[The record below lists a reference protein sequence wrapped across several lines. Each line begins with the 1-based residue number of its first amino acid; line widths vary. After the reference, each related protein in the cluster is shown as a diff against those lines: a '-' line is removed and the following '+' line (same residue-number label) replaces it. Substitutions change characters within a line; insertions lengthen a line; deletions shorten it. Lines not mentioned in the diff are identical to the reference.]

1 MAVPIN
7 KKELQKAIISNYTKL
22 KKELLTIPFE
32 KTSINELEGHSKGTL
47 MNINNL
53 ISYLVG
59 WGELVIKWNEKKDNN
74 EAVDFRETGYKW
86 NELGKL
92 AQKFYEDFKDDD
104 FNSLI
109 IKLDKTVET
118 ILLLIENKSNKE
130 LYEVTWYE
138 KWTLGRMIQF
148 NTSSAYLNAK
158 NRIRKCK
165 KTQNTKS

>member
-7 KKELQKAIISNYTKL
+7 KEELQEAIISNYTKL

-47 MNINNL
+47 MSINNL

-74 EAVDFRETGYKW
+74 EAVDFPETGYKW

-92 AQKFYEDFKDDD
+92 AQKFYEDFKNDD

-130 LYEVTWYE
+130 LYDVTWYE

-148 NTSSAYLNAK
+148 NTSSAYLNGK
-158 NRIRKCK
+158 NRIRKWK
-165 KTQNTKS
+165 KAQNTKS

>member
-74 EAVDFRETGYKW
+74 EAVDFPETGYKW

-158 NRIRKCK
+158 NRIRKWK

>member
-7 KKELQKAIISNYTKL
+7 KEELQKAIISNYTKL

-74 EAVDFRETGYKW
+74 EAVDFPETGYKW

-158 NRIRKCK
+158 NRIRKWK

>member
-1 MAVPIN
+1 MAVPTN
-7 KKELQKAIISNYTKL
+7 KEELQKAIISNYTKL

-47 MNINNL
+47 MSINNL

-74 EAVDFRETGYKW
+74 ESVDFPETGYKW

-158 NRIRKCK
+158 NRIRKWK

>member
-7 KKELQKAIISNYTKL
+7 KEELQEAIISNYTKL
-22 KKELLTIPFE
+22 KKELLTIAFE

-47 MNINNL
+47 MSINNL

-74 EAVDFRETGYKW
+74 EAVDFPETGYKW

-92 AQKFYEDFKDDD
+92 AQKFYEDFKNDN

-130 LYEVTWYE
+130 LYDVTWYE

-148 NTSSAYLNAK
+148 NTSSAYLNGK
-158 NRIRKCK
+158 NRIRKWK
-165 KTQNTKS
+165 KAQNTKS

>member
-7 KKELQKAIISNYTKL
+7 KEELQKAIISNYTKL

-47 MNINNL
+47 MSINNL

-74 EAVDFRETGYKW
+74 EAVDFPETGYKW

-158 NRIRKCK
+158 NRIRKWK

>member
-74 EAVDFRETGYKW
+74 EAVDFPETGYKW

-92 AQKFYEDFKDDD
+92 AQKFYSDYRNWSFQDLLNEHEKVNNDILSLI
-104 FNSLI
+104 NSLNN
-109 IKLDKTVET
+109 DR
-118 ILLLIENKSNKE
+118 
-130 LYEVTWYE
+130 LYQINWYNQY
-138 KWTLGRMIQF
+138 TLGRMIQF
-148 NTSSAYLNAK
+148 NTSSPNQNVRK
-158 NRIRKCK
+158 KIRKFEK
-165 KTQNTKS
+165 AHNIK

>member
-74 EAVDFRETGYKW
+74 EAVDFPETGYKW

-158 NRIRKCK
+158 NRIHK
-165 KTQNTKS
+165 KKNTQITKS

>member
-7 KKELQKAIISNYTKL
+7 KEELQEAIISNYTKL
-22 KKELLTIPFE
+22 KKELLSIAFE

-47 MNINNL
+47 MSINNL

-74 EAVDFRETGYKW
+74 EAVDFPETGYKW

-92 AQKFYEDFKDDD
+92 AQKFYEDFKNDD

-130 LYEVTWYE
+130 LYDVTWYE

-148 NTSSAYLNAK
+148 NTSSAYLNGK
-158 NRIRKCK
+158 NRIRKWK
-165 KTQNTKS
+165 KAQNTKS

>member
-7 KKELQKAIISNYTKL
+7 KEELQKAIISNYTKL
-22 KKELLTIPFE
+22 KKELLTIAFE

-47 MNINNL
+47 MSINNL

-59 WGELVIKWNEKKDNN
+59 WGKLVIKWNEKKDNN
-74 EAVDFRETGYKW
+74 EAVDFPETGYKW

-158 NRIRKCK
+158 NRIRKWK
-165 KTQNTKS
+165 KNSKY

>member
-22 KKELLTIPFE
+22 KKELFTIPFE

-74 EAVDFRETGYKW
+74 EAVDFPETGYKW

-158 NRIRKCK
+158 NRIRKWK

>member
-7 KKELQKAIISNYTKL
+7 KEELQEAIISNYTKL
-22 KKELLTIPFE
+22 KKELFTIAFE

-47 MNINNL
+47 MSINNL

-74 EAVDFRETGYKW
+74 EAVDFPETGYKW

-92 AQKFYEDFKDDD
+92 AQKFYEDFKNDD

-130 LYEVTWYE
+130 LYDVTWYE

-148 NTSSAYLNAK
+148 NTSSAYLNGK
-158 NRIRKCK
+158 NRIRKWK
-165 KTQNTKS
+165 KAQNTKS

>member
-1 MAVPIN
+1 MAVPTN
-7 KKELQKAIISNYTKL
+7 KEELQKAILSNYTKL

-32 KTSINELEGHSKGTL
+32 KTSINELAGHSKGTL
-47 MNINNL
+47 MSINNL

-74 EAVDFRETGYKW
+74 EAVDFPETGYKW

-92 AQKFYEDFKDDD
+92 AQKFYEDFKDDA

-148 NTSSAYLNAK
+148 NTSSAYLNGK
-158 NRIRKCK
+158 NRIRK
-165 KTQNTKS
+165 

>member
-7 KKELQKAIISNYTKL
+7 KEELQKAIISNYTKL
-22 KKELLTIPFE
+22 KKELLIIPFE

-47 MNINNL
+47 MSINNL

-74 EAVDFRETGYKW
+74 EAVDFPETGYKW

-148 NTSSAYLNAK
+148 NIYFV
-158 NRIRKCK
+158 
-165 KTQNTKS
+165 

>member
-1 MAVPIN
+1 MALPIN

-74 EAVDFRETGYKW
+74 EAVDFPETGYKW

-158 NRIRKCK
+158 NRIRKWK

>member
-7 KKELQKAIISNYTKL
+7 KEELQKAIISNYTKL

-47 MNINNL
+47 MSINNL

-74 EAVDFRETGYKW
+74 EAVDFPETGYKW

-92 AQKFYEDFKDDD
+92 VQKFYEDFKDDD

-158 NRIRKCK
+158 NRIRKWK

>member
-1 MAVPIN
+1 MAVPTN
-7 KKELQKAIISNYTKL
+7 KEELQKAIISNYTKL

-47 MNINNL
+47 MSINNL

-74 EAVDFRETGYKW
+74 EAVDFPETGYKW

-158 NRIRKCK
+158 NRIRKWK